1 MTIIT
6 NTNIRDLV
14 RRYITSRNTLPNDLR
29 NVPIGNWDVSRVT
42 DMSRLFE
49 SYDEFN
55 EPLNNWDVSNVT
67 NMEGMFRNCRNF
79 NQPLDNWDVSNVT
92 TMSSM
97 FSGCVNFNQPLNNWN
112 VSNVRLM
119 SSMFLQCQRFNQ
131 PLNNWDVSNVTNMSH
146 MFGYCAQFNQPLENW
161 NVSNVRLM
169 PYMFANCTNFNQPLG
184 NWNISHVLDMSNM
197 FEECRSFNQDLSNWD
212 ISNVRNMS
220 RMFRGCINFNINPNW
235 QINRQRQRETD
246 IQSIFVNT
254 PLEGQLSRPA
264 ARPAT
269 ANANNFR
276 IGQNVEVFYN
286 NVWRDGIIDN
296 INHYTVLHTRTGE
309 TVEEINTDE
318 IRGALHEGIRDTNLI
333 IGSPVQFR
341 QRNQWKNGTIT
352 DIFYAVNIG
361 GRGREELIVVVSQSD
376 IQPRGGGTEEAR
388 AVRAAAREAA
398 RPAANTARPA
408 ATANTNVRPRE
419 NFQVGDEVDV
429 RGTRADGDW
438 YPGRVYSIINYTVF
452 NQETEIDETVRPND
466 IREVGEGLV
475 EFRQGDRW
483 LPGTLISTTF
493 FVDMD
498 DANVGL
504 IRVTSRDI
512 RRRAARPAAT
522 AARPAATAARP
533 AARPATAATAAAQPR
548 PRGLA
553 FEVHN
558 AFADLDLPKFM
569 AIIRR
574 ENNGASNFK
583 DLEHIISYINSSDT
597 ALSSEQKT
605 RYTRNIRGS
614 IRENVNTYITDHPE
628 VTDDTLEVI
637 QFVLS
642 QDQKYKDL
650 YIETFENECMG
661 GYSTGNRQS
670 CIKGMFERIY
680 MANKGT
686 IEGLCFEEL
695 QSGNTSAAS
704 TSAAAASRAT
714 SAAATSCKPVY
725 LELYSAFVPG
735 ADIDINDIFQKWY
748 NQFSYD
754 AIPEETNP
762 LRNLSVDAR
771 KKHFRN
777 FVRQDEIMTRRIW
790 TDREFQRKLEQ
801 SIQANNI
808 IFETL
813 NLDAGLGRKR
823 RTVKHIFSS
832 MKRMKKKKNQR
843 KTMKKQRKVTM
854 KHLKRNIRKTKARY

>member
-533 AARPATAATAAAQPR
+533 ATAATAAAQPR